1 MGAGW
6 IGAGGPT
13 PLANKALGTTPTV
26 ESMCWG
32 WGGWIGKQ
40 QAGPYVSLCH
50 KDPSA
55 YLPWQTGLPKTINLA
70 RFIKIKHW
78 PPTSPLGVRQ
88 MPRSNS
94 IDLECSL
101 FHFWKESKAWISLAW
116 TNCNHCVMVTVL
128 IKQDEFTFSPTFN
141 GEAGRS
147 SLSAAERKRNAS
159 VLLLFFLPSACSSVG
174 LGRKRQKSRLLIFC
188 CLSPDI
194 WEFSSSESGS
204 ANGWKS

>member
-6 IGAGGPT
+6 MGGAGGPT
-13 PLANKALGTTPTV
+13 PLANKALGTGTTV
-26 ESMCWG
+26 ESMC

-50 KDPSA
+50 KDASA
-55 YLPWQTGLPKTINLA
+55 YLAWQTGLPKTINLA

-78 PPTSPLGVRQ
+78 PPTSPLGLRQ

-128 IKQDEFTFSPTFN
+128 IKEDESTFSPTFS
-141 GEAGRS
+141 GEAGQS
-147 SLSAAERKRNAS
+147 SLSSAERKRN
-159 VLLLFFLPSACSSVG
+159 VPILLSFFSSAACSSLGVG
-174 LGRKRQKSRLLIFC
+174 ERDREAGSC
-188 CLSPDI
+188 SSVAYCLMFGSP
-194 WEFSSSESGS
+194 F
-204 ANGWKS
+204 

>member
-1 MGAGW
+1 M
-6 IGAGGPT
+6 GAGGPT
-13 PLANKALGTTPTV
+13 PLANKALGTSPTV
-26 ESMCWG
+26 GSMCWG
-32 WGGWIGKQ
+32 GGGWIGKQ

-101 FHFWKESKAWISLAW
+101 FHFWKESKAWISLAR
-116 TNCNHCVMVTVL
+116 TNCNYCVMVTVL

-141 GEAGRS
+141 GEAGPP
-147 SLSAAERKRNAS
+147 LM
-159 VLLLFFLPSACSSVG
+159 VVPCLQ
-174 LGRKRQKSRLLIFC
+174 QKEKEMHQFY
-188 CLSPDI
+188 
-194 WEFSSSESGS
+194 FSSSCLVPIAHWGWEKGTEKQVS
-204 ANGWKS
+204 AILQFTVWYLGVQL